1 MVRLAAGVVAVVTLI
16 QDRALSEEYEG
27 CSVAP
32 GCPFRVKCISG
43 SLHNGILESGMHRLA
58 SFVAILLL
66 LVTVSPALACVTDR
80 AMSHEESV
88 CCRTM
93 HHQCGQMV
101 KQGCC
106 RMELR
111 SGERPQLLAS
121 APHTDVHWAVVA
133 RLAST
138 AVSHRMIVLSLLQ
151 SPVEHAP
158 PGLLTAK
165 ATVLRI

>member
-1 MVRLAAGVVAVVTLI
+1 MR
-16 QDRALSEEYEG
+16 R
-27 CSVAP
+27 
-32 GCPFRVKCISG
+32 F
-43 SLHNGILESGMHRLA
+43 A

-93 HHQCGQMV
+93 HNQCGQMV

-111 SGERPQLLAS
+111 TGERPQLLAT

-138 AVSHRMIVLSLLQ
+138 AVRDRMIAVSLLQ
-151 SPVEHAP
+151 SPAEHAP
-158 PGLLTAK
+158 PGLVAAK
-165 ATVLRI
+165 VAVLRI

>member
-1 MVRLAAGVVAVVTLI
+1 MRRFA
-16 QDRALSEEYEG
+16 
-27 CSVAP
+27 
-32 GCPFRVKCISG
+32 
-43 SLHNGILESGMHRLA
+43 SL
-58 SFVAILLL
+58 VAIFLLL
-66 LVTVSPALACVTDR
+66 ATVSPALACVTDR

-93 HHQCGQMV
+93 HNQCGQMV

-111 SGERPQLLAS
+111 TGERPQLLAT

-133 RLAST
+133 RLSSIG
-138 AVSHRMIVLSLLQ
+138 VPDRMIALSLQQ
-151 SPVEHAP
+151 SPAEHRP

-165 ATVLRI
+165 LAVLRI

>member
-1 MVRLAAGVVAVVTLI
+1 MR
-16 QDRALSEEYEG
+16 R
-27 CSVAP
+27 
-32 GCPFRVKCISG
+32 F
-43 SLHNGILESGMHRLA
+43 A

-80 AMSHEESV
+80 AMSHEESA

-93 HHQCGQMV
+93 HNNCGQMA

-111 SGERPQLLAS
+111 SDDRPQLEAT

-133 RLAST
+133 RLGSIDAPDRMI
-138 AVSHRMIVLSLLQ
+138 AVSR
-151 SPVEHAP
+151 PPAEYAP
-158 PGLLTAK
+158 PGLVTVK
-165 ATVLRI
+165 AAVLRI